1 MYSQDIQ
8 VWQGDINGDENDNP
22 VFWKILD
29 PNEQQHALAISNI
42 NSRLNYVETHARLR
56 MLLAGVVNCKPE
68 QLRIIKAEH
77 GKPYLT
83 DYPELAFNLSHTAN
97 KCVIVYGYHQELG
110 IDIESNK
117 SRVTLPALVEK
128 CFAGEEQEYW
138 RQLPES
144 EQIQSFY
151 RFWTRKEAFVKA
163 VGRGIA
169 LGLNRCVI
177 NPEDQRHFLRIPKEY
192 GQTSDWQIK
201 EVNVGLSYS
210 AAYVSRP
217 VNPHNLLR

>member
-1 MYSQDIQ
+1 MHNHNIQ
-8 VWQGDINGDENDNP
+8 VWQGDINGDEINNP
-22 VFWKILD
+22 VFWNILD
-29 PNEQQHALAISNI
+29 PHEQQHALSISNI
-42 NSRLNYVETHARLR
+42 NSRLTYVEIHARLR
-56 MLLAGVVNCKPE
+56 VLLAGVVNCKPE

-77 GKPYLT
+77 GKPYLA
-83 DYPELAFNLSHTAN
+83 DYPDLAFNLSHTAN

-110 IDIESNK
+110 VDIESNK
-117 SRVTLPALVEK
+117 YRATLPALVEK

-151 RFWTRKEAFVKA
+151 RFWTKKEAFVKA

-177 NPEDQRHFLRIPKEY
+177 NPENQSRFLRIPKEY
-192 GQTSDWQIK
+192 GQTEEWHIQ
-201 EVNVGLSYS
+201 EVNVESSFS

-217 VNPHNLLR
+217 VNPT